1 MSRVGPCWFSAVSSD
16 PTAAG
21 AASSD
26 AASADARSPIAP
38 FSTYRLQLGPDLKF
52 ADAAKLGGYLADL
65 GVTHAYLSPILG
77 AGKGSTH
84 GYDVVDHSKID
95 AQLGGVRGF
104 AALRKAFAVTG
115 IGIIVDVVPNHM
127 AIPVPEYQNKAL
139 WSVLSQGQRSP
150 NASWFDIDWDAE
162 DGRILMP
169 VLDGPLEDNLD
180 KLHVVTRAG
189 TLELAYFDHR
199 FPLAAG
205 TPALAAEGGMQAL
218 LDAQHYRLADWRSA
232 STQLNYRRFCDI
244 TTLIGLRVEDPAVFT
259 ASHAVL
265 GDLIQRGQAD
275 GLRIDHPDGLANPA
289 GYLADLARAT
299 DDTWVVVEKVLDAS
313 DPGEPLPPDWRTAG
327 TTGYETLTVING
339 LIVDPAGEKP
349 LSLLYTE
356 LTGETADFALVAEA
370 SRRLI
375 ARDVLATEV
384 TRLTGLLGVRLDR
397 SGDTAT
403 ESGSQLRDALV
414 DVLCRLEVYRPF
426 ASSPQTLAALD
437 DATARALKDAPTLR
451 KEIDAV
457 RAHAVDA
464 DEFGVRFGQLAAA
477 LYAKGVEDTAFYRHA
492 RLLSLNEVG
501 GDPGRFG
508 RSLPS
513 FHRHAAT
520 LQAESPTAMTTLS
533 THDTKRGE
541 EVRARLAVLSE
552 LPGVWE
558 QAIRRWL
565 PLGGRLGCPD
575 DRTGYF
581 FWQTLVGA
589 WPLDVERATRY
600 MHKAMREAKIAT
612 SWQSPDLR
620 YEDAVSGFVTNV
632 LTHDD
637 VMAEVAAF
645 VAGLEPY
652 ARANSLTQKL
662 IQLTMP
668 GVPDTYQGCE
678 LAAFTLVDPDNRGA
692 VDFRVRRAEL
702 ETMFDPK
709 LRVAATAL
717 RLRRDHPAWFRSY
730 LPISASGPGADHLV
744 AFSRSPEVA
753 VFATRFSANLERAGG
768 WRDTVVELPEAVPAG
783 GEWVDA
789 LSGREHEAG
798 DITVAQLL
806 HDSPVALL
814 VPAVSV
820 S

>member
-1 MSRVGPCWFSAVSSD
+1 MSSD
-16 PTAAG
+16 PT
-21 AASSD
+21 
-26 AASADARSPIAP
+26 SADSLSADVRSQVAP
-38 FSTYRLQLGPDLKF
+38 VSTYRLQLGPDLKF
-52 ADAAKLGGYLADL
+52 ADAARLGSYLADL

-95 AQLGGVRGF
+95 AQLGGARGF
-104 AALRKAFAVTG
+104 AALRKTFAAAG

-127 AIPVPEYQNKAL
+127 AIPVPEYLNKTL
-139 WSVLSQGQRSP
+139 WSVLSRGQLSP

-162 DGRILMP
+162 GGRILMP
-169 VLDGPLEDNLD
+169 VLDGPLEENLD
-180 KLHVVTRAG
+180 QLHVVTRAG
-189 TLELAYFDHR
+189 KLELAYFDHR

-205 TPALAAEGGMQAL
+205 TPAVAVENGMPAL
-218 LDAQHYRLADWRSA
+218 LDVQHYRLADWRSA

-259 ASHAVL
+259 ESHAVL
-265 GDLIQRGQAD
+265 IDLMARGQAD

-299 DDTWVVVEKVLDAS
+299 DATWVVVEKVLDAGE
-313 DPGEPLPPDWRTAG
+313 PGEPLPPDWQTAG

-339 LIVDPAGEKP
+339 LLVDPAGEKP
-349 LSLLYTE
+349 LSQLYTE
-356 LTGETADFALVAEA
+356 LTGETADFAAVAEDG
-370 SRRLI
+370 RRLI
-375 ARDVLATEV
+375 ARDVLAAEV
-384 TRLTGLLGVRLDR
+384 SRLTGLLGVRLDR
-397 SGDTAT
+397 NGDSAT
-403 ESGSQLRDALV
+403 ESGSRLRDALV

-426 ASSPQTLAALD
+426 ASSARTLAALD
-437 DATARALKDAPTLR
+437 NATAQALQHAPTLR
-451 KEIDAV
+451 EEIDGV
-457 RAHAVDA
+457 RAHAVDP
-464 DEFGVRFGQLAAA
+464 DEFGIRFGQLAAA

-508 RSLPS
+508 RSLGS

-520 LQAESPTAMTTLS
+520 LQANSPTAMTTLS

-541 EVRARLAVLSE
+541 DVRARLAVLSE

-565 PLGGRLGCPD
+565 PLGSRLGCPD

-600 MHKAMREAKIAT
+600 MQKAMREAKVTT
-612 SWQSPDLR
+612 SWQSPDLP
-620 YEDAVSGFVTNV
+620 YEEAVHTFVTNV
-632 LTHDD
+632 LTDD
-637 VMAEVAAF
+637 EVMAEVAAF
-645 VAGLEPY
+645 VDTLEPY
-652 ARANSLTQKL
+652 ARANSLAQKL
-662 IQLTMP
+662 IQVTMP

-678 LAAFTLVDPDNRGA
+678 LSAFTLVDPDNRGA
-692 VDFRVRRAEL
+692 VDFAARQAEL

-709 LRVAATAL
+709 LRVTATAL
-717 RLRRDHPAWFRSY
+717 RLRRDHPGWFHHY
-730 LPISASGPGADHLV
+730 VPINASGPGADHLV

-753 VFATRFSANLERAGG
+753 VFATRFSAHLERAGG
-768 WRDTVVELPEAVPAG
+768 WRDTVVDLPEAVPSG

-806 HDSPVALL
+806 QESSVALL
-814 VPAVSV
+814 VPAVSI